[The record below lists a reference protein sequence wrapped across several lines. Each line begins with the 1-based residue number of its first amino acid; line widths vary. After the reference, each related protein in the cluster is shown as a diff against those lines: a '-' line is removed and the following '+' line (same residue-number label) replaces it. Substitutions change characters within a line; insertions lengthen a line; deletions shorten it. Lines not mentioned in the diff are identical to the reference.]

1 MGFKRYINIPHM
13 HGLIVFQALQNPP
26 TTRYF
31 PVILI
36 VAKVETQ
43 DFNQFEQLNFAGVIA
58 KLFDL

>member
-1 MGFKRYINIPHM
+1 M